1 MTAPRSASIGAQPVA
16 ILDGLRT
23 PFARQFGHYA
33 ECSVADLGAACVAPL
48 VSRSGLERATLGE
61 LAFGAVIRHARD
73 WNLAREVVLRSGLS
87 AQTPGLTLQRA
98 CGTGL
103 DAAITV
109 ANKIALGQAAAGIAG
124 GADSTSEV
132 PLVLDARLNRRLLAL
147 ARAKGIGGK
156 LSALLSGFRFGELK
170 PESPAV
176 REARTGR
183 SMGEHCEDMAKAW
196 RIGREAQDR
205 LALASHQRA
214 AAAHDRGF
222 FASQLAPA
230 FGLARDA
237 LLRPDTSLDKLAT
250 LKPAFDRKSGY
261 GTLTAGNS
269 SALSDGAAAVLLGSE
284 SFARERGLAPL
295 AWLVDS
301 RVAAVDFEAG
311 EGLLMAPVMAIA
323 ELLDAHRLSLAD
335 IDIFEIHE
343 AFAAQVLCTLAA
355 LADADWCAKRLNR
368 EPLGA
373 IDPARLN
380 PVGSSLALGHP
391 FAATG
396 ARLLMTVA
404 RQLAERGGGR
414 ALLSLCTAGGM
425 GVVALLEA

>member
-1 MTAPRSASIGAQPVA
+1 MESIARRAVLARPVA
-16 ILDGLRT
+16 VLDGLRT

-48 VSRSGLERATLGE
+48 VSRTGLARATLGE

-103 DAAITV
+103 DAAI
-109 ANKIALGQAAAGIAG
+109 AIGNKIALGQIEAGIAG

-147 ARAKGIGGK
+147 ARARGLGSK
-156 LSALLSGFRFGELK
+156 LAALLRGFSFAELK

-183 SMGEHCEDMAKAW
+183 SMGEHCEDMAKVW
-196 RIGREAQDR
+196 RISREAQDA
-205 LALASHQRA
+205 LALTSHQRA
-214 AAAHDRGF
+214 AAAQERGF
-222 FASQLAPA
+222 FDSQRVPA

-237 LLRPDTSLDKLAT
+237 LLRPDSSLDKLAA

-269 SALSDGAAAVLLGSE
+269 SALSDGAGAVLLGSE
-284 SFARERGLAPL
+284 DFARERGLQPL
-295 AWLVDS
+295 AWLVDA

-311 EGLLMAPVMAIA
+311 EGLLMAPVVAIA
-323 ELLDAHRLSLAD
+323 ELLAAHRLTLGD
-335 IDIFEIHE
+335 IDIVEIHE

-355 LADADWCAKRLNR
+355 LDDAEWCARRLHR
-368 EPLGA
+368 DPLGA
-373 IDPARLN
+373 IDPAKLN

-396 ARLLMTVA
+396 ARLLITAA

>member
-1 MTAPRSASIGAQPVA
+1 MARPVA

-33 ECSVADLGAACVAPL
+33 ERSVADLGEACVAPL
-48 VSRSGLERATLGE
+48 VRRTGLERIALGE

-103 DAAITV
+103 DAAI
-109 ANKIALGQAAAGIAG
+109 AIGNRIALGQIDAGIAG

-132 PLVLDARLNRRLLAL
+132 PLVLDARLNRRLLTL
-147 ARAKGIGGK
+147 ARAKGFGAK
-156 LSALLSGFRFGELK
+156 LAALLRGFSPAELK

-196 RIGREAQDR
+196 RISREAQDT
-205 LALASHQRA
+205 LALRSHQRA
-214 AAAHDRGF
+214 AAAQERGF
-222 FASQLAPA
+222 FDSQLAPA

-237 LLRPDTSLDKLAT
+237 LLRPDSSLEKLSA
-250 LKPAFDRKSGY
+250 LKPAFDRQSGY

-284 SFARERGLAPL
+284 SFARERGLTPL
-295 AWLVDS
+295 AWLVDA

-323 ELLDAHRLSLAD
+323 QLLDAHRLSLAD
-335 IDIFEIHE
+335 IDVFEIHE

-355 LADADWCAKRLNR
+355 LSDADWCAKRLNR
-368 EPLGA
+368 EALGE
-373 IDPARLN
+373 IDRDRLN

-396 ARLLMTVA
+396 ARLLITAA
-404 RQLAERGGGR
+404 RQLTERGGGR

>member
-1 MTAPRSASIGAQPVA
+1 MSRPVA

-33 ECSVADLGAACVAPL
+33 ERSVADLGEACVAPL
-48 VSRSGLERATLGE
+48 VRRTGLERHTLGE

-103 DAAITV
+103 DAAI
-109 ANKIALGQAAAGIAG
+109 AIGNRIALGQIDAGIAG

-147 ARAKGIGGK
+147 ARAKGLGAK
-156 LSALLSGFRFGELK
+156 LSALLHGFSPAELK

-196 RIGREAQDR
+196 RISREAQDA
-205 LALASHQRA
+205 LALSSHQRA
-214 AAAHDRGF
+214 ATAQERGF
-222 FASQLAPA
+222 FDSQLAPA

-237 LLRPDTSLDKLAT
+237 LLRPDSSLEKLAA
-250 LKPAFDRKSGY
+250 LKPAFDRQSGY

-284 SFARERGLAPL
+284 SFSRERGLTPL
-295 AWLVDS
+295 AWLVDA

-311 EGLLMAPVMAIA
+311 EGLLMAPVMAISQ
-323 ELLDAHRLSLAD
+323 LLDAHRLSLAD
-335 IDIFEIHE
+335 IDVFEIHE

-355 LADADWCAKRLNR
+355 LSDADWCAKRLNR
-368 EPLGA
+368 DALGE
-373 IDPARLN
+373 IDRDRLN

-396 ARLLMTVA
+396 ARLLITAA

>member
-1 MTAPRSASIGAQPVA
+1 MKGIPPVAGMARPVA

-23 PFARQFGHYA
+23 PFARQFGHYT
-33 ECSVADLGAACVAPL
+33 ERSVADLGEACVAPL
-48 VSRSGLERATLGE
+48 VRRTGLERHALGE

-103 DAAITV
+103 DAAI
-109 ANKIALGQAAAGIAG
+109 AIGNRIALGQIDAGIAG

-147 ARAKGIGGK
+147 ARAKGLGAK
-156 LSALLSGFRFGELK
+156 LSALLRGFSPAELK

-196 RIGREAQDR
+196 RISREAQDA
-205 LALASHQRA
+205 LALSSHQRA
-214 AAAHDRGF
+214 AAAQERGF
-222 FASQLAPA
+222 FDSQLAPA

-237 LLRPDTSLDKLAT
+237 LLRPDSSLEKLAA
-250 LKPAFDRKSGY
+250 LKPAFDRQSGY

-284 SFARERGLAPL
+284 SFARERGLTPL
-295 AWLVDS
+295 AWLVDA

-323 ELLDAHRLSLAD
+323 QLLDAHRLSLAD
-335 IDIFEIHE
+335 IDVFEIHE

-355 LADADWCAKRLNR
+355 LSDAEWCAKRLNR
-368 EPLGA
+368 DALGE
-373 IDPARLN
+373 IDRDRLN

-396 ARLLMTVA
+396 ARLLITAA